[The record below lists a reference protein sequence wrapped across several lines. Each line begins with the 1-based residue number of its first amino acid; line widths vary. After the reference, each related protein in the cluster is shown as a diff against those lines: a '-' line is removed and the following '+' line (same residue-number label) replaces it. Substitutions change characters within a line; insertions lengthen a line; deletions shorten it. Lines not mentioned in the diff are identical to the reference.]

1 MATTTATAA
10 RATSSARATTSTR
23 CGRGA
28 RRARGDGDGR
38 TMATVRT
45 MTTTT
50 TRVHRDDARARGRAR
65 AGGREGDAREG
76 EDADDGVA
84 DARATAASAGG
95 KRWRNKTELAAFL
108 ETLSETFPEE
118 LDEMRR
124 KVRDDVKR
132 ASQSAVLL
140 TCAQACFVGAM
151 CMSAQSM
158 NYFSAA
164 QFTLARC
171 AISLPFIYLLARAR
185 GETMRELNN
194 VKKRNALCAST
205 VMILLAACVCLAQ
218 ICLAYGLKRASLG
231 NAVVLGQ
238 LVPVYS
244 CTIAVF
250 QGIERPSVGKFAAIA
265 LSVVG
270 TILLL
275 DPARMWLSSGNILL
289 LFRSALF
296 AAYLAFQES
305 ILREYNPITVAV
317 VSQTMG
323 ALMGIVITVPL
334 VLREHV
340 TAEAPIALV
349 TQSSAWAA
357 VAAVGV
363 LASAAYALTTRAE
376 ADTTP
381 VVTACY
387 GSLQPIFAGLIMSAG
402 IGGAVLA
409 RDAFASTL
417 ILVGSIFAAA
427 KSTLERS
434 DMRVLQR
441 SQDAA
446 WNTLTGDPTI
456 AVPRSRS
463 TASYPAPIDMTLD
476 LDAEVFDVSATV
488 DAGADEEEGG
498 TVIMKGGKT
507 LKRGDSDAVGTV
519 RLKRKSRKTRLQ
531 RSEVVWTIAF
541 AIVLSVVSLAGA
553 GLIGWYGVYLYWKFL
568 C

>member
-1 MATTTATAA
+1 MTM
-10 RATSSARATTSTR
+10 
-23 CGRGA
+23 
-28 RRARGDGDGR
+28 R
-38 TMATVRT
+38 TML
-45 MTTTT
+45 T
-50 TRVHRDDARARGRAR
+50 TRVDRDDGRGWGRAR
-65 AGGREGDAREG
+65 ARSGRDGAGET
-76 EDADDGVA
+76 EDANDGVA
-84 DARATAASAGG
+84 DARATAASAGR

-132 ASQSAVLL
+132 ASQSALLL

-171 AISLPFIYLLARAR
+171 AISLPFIYLLARVR

-194 VKKRNALCAST
+194 VKKRNALCTST

-250 QGIERPSVGKFAAIA
+250 QGIERPSVGKFSAIA
-265 LSVVG
+265 LSVIG

-323 ALMGIVITVPL
+323 ALMGIAITVPL

-507 LKRGDSDAVGTV
+507 LKRGDSEAVGTV